1 MFLIDTNVI
10 SEWRKGTRCDANVA
24 SWFASIDADDLYLS
38 MPALGEIGKGIE
50 GLRSRDPLQA
60 RALDTWLAR
69 VDKAFGDRILPIDG
83 EVADEWGRLNAIR
96 PISVVDGLLAATAKI
111 HQLTLVTR
119 NESDVAGLGATVL
132 NPFHP
137 IQ

>member
-1 MFLIDTNVI
+1 MAQRHAL
-10 SEWRKGTRCDANVA
+10 RCNVA

-38 MPALGEIGKGIE
+38 VPVLGEIGKGIE

>member
-38 MPALGEIGKGIE
+38 VMVLGEIRKGIE

-83 EVADEWGRLNAIR
+83 EVADGWGRLNAIR